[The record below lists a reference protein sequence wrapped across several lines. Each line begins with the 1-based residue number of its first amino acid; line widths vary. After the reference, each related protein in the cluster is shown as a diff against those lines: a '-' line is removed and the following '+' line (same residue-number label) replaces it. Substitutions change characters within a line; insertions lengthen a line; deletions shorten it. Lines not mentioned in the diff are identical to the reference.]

1 MKKIFWIASYPKSGN
16 TWMRLILKNIFFN
29 AKSGEELHGLNYFPY
44 FEVAKNYQFIK
55 DINIDDFNNLNQMQ
69 VIAKYRV
76 KAQEN
81 IKINGGDF
89 GFFKTHSSNLKIKD
103 IPYTNEKTTLGFF
116 YLIRDPR
123 EIAVS
128 YASHQNINIDEV
140 IDIMTNHKAISLGLD
155 SIPMHQSR
163 WDQNILS
170 WNKLKTPNLFI
181 KYEDMLENYENII
194 YRILDFFEKN
204 FNFDFKNKKN
214 VISVVLKNTKF
225 NKLKEIE
232 NKKKFAEQLSNNF
245 FRSGKK
251 DSWKSILSNAQITR
265 IEKEFQKT
273 MKFYDYL

>member
-29 AKSGEELHGLNYFPY
+29 TKSGEELQGLNYFPY

-55 DINIDDFNNLNQMQ
+55 DINMDDFDNLNQMQ
-69 VIAKYRV
+69 VIAKYRI
-76 KAQEN
+76 KAQESV
-81 IKINGGDF
+81 KINSGDF

-103 IPYTNEKTTLGFF
+103 IPYTNEETTLGFF

-123 EIAVS
+123 EVAVS
-128 YASHQNINIDEV
+128 YANHQNINIDEA
-140 IDIMTNHKAISLGLD
+140 INIMINHKAISFGLD

-170 WNKLKTPNLFI
+170 WNKLNVPNLFI

-194 YRILDFFEKN
+194 YKVLDFFEKN
-204 FNFDFKNKKN
+204 FNFNFQNKQK
-214 VISVVLKNTKF
+214 IASLILINTKF

-232 NKKKFAEQLSNNF
+232 NKKKFEEQLSNNF

-251 DSWKSILSNAQITR
+251 DTWKSILSNSQITK

-273 MKFYDYL
+273 MKIYGYL

>member
-1 MKKIFWIASYPKSGN
+1 MKKFFWIASYPKSGN
-16 TWMRLILKNIFFN
+16 TWMRLILKNIFF
-29 AKSGEELHGLNYFPY
+29 KTKPGEELKGLNYFPY

-55 DINIDDFNNLNQMQ
+55 TINMDDFNNLNQMQ
-69 VIAKYRV
+69 IIAKYRI
-76 KAQEN
+76 KAQKN
-81 IKINGGDF
+81 VKINGGDF

-103 IPYTNEKTTLGFF
+103 IPYTNEETTLGFF

-123 EIAVS
+123 EVAVS
-128 YASHQNINIDEV
+128 YANHQNINIDEA
-140 IDIMTNHKAISLGLD
+140 INIMINHKAISFGLD

-170 WNKLKTPNLFI
+170 WNKLNVPNLFI

-194 YRILDFFEKN
+194 YKVLDFFEKN
-204 FNFDFKNKKN
+204 FNFNFQNKQK
-214 VISVVLKNTKF
+214 IASLILINTKF

-232 NKKKFAEQLSNNF
+232 NKKKFEEQLSNNF

-251 DSWKSILSNAQITR
+251 DTWKSILSNSQITK

-273 MKFYDYL
+273 MKIYGYL

>member
-1 MKKIFWIASYPKSGN
+1 
-16 TWMRLILKNIFFN
+16 
-29 AKSGEELHGLNYFPY
+29 
-44 FEVAKNYQFIK
+44 
-55 DINIDDFNNLNQMQ
+55 
-69 VIAKYRV
+69 
-76 KAQEN
+76 
-81 IKINGGDF
+81 
-89 GFFKTHSSNLKIKD
+89 
-103 IPYTNEKTTLGFF
+103 
-116 YLIRDPR
+116 
-123 EIAVS
+123 
-128 YASHQNINIDEV
+128 
-140 IDIMTNHKAISLGLD
+140 
-155 SIPMHQSR
+155 MHQSR

-194 YRILDFFEKN
+194 YKILDFFEKN

-251 DSWKSILSNAQITR
+251 DSWKSILSNKQITR

-273 MKFYDYL
+273 MKFYGYL